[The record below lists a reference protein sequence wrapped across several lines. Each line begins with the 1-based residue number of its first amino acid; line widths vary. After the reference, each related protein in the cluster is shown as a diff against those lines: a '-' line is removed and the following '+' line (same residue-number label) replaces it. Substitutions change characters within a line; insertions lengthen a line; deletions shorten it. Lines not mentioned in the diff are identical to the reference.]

1 VTEFKTAA
9 LRELAEQQTRFTPS
23 ARRQAQVAAALK
35 LLGEIEA
42 EKQYPYQYVCFRLT
56 DYRSEAYPDLLISGD
71 ALRHDLELF
80 ARRVEKS
87 LPPLPI
93 EQAIEP
99 MLTLEEVSKR
109 FNVSTKTISRWRVKG
124 LTSRRVK
131 VNGRSQ
137 LGFPR
142 VAVEKFVAE
151 HPTLVAKGAKFS
163 HLSED
168 EKDGILRQAREL
180 RDLGMTLTEVSK
192 KVAAQLGRSPEA
204 VRYTI
209 KNFDRIHP
217 EHALFPA
224 VIGPLSATA
233 KEQIFQAKQ
242 QLDLAREKAK
252 LTGETVED
260 TVTTIAKQF
269 GRTRSSMYRV
279 VNEVRAKDLVRTPVD
294 YIYNPEFDD
303 PAKEI
308 AILAEMPGRAE
319 FDAKRA
325 GKTAPK
331 DVPPQMMHLYEWPLL
346 NKEQEQHVFR
356 KMNFLKHKLHKL
368 QETLDPTKARVQD
381 LLQIDSYKEGI
392 KQCRD
397 LLISCN
403 QRLVYA
409 QAKMKLASGETIDDL
424 VSDGNLSL
432 MRAVEKFDYGRGNK
446 FSTYATW
453 AIMKNFARS
462 IPDSKT
468 HKQRYMTGHDELFE
482 AKADVRTDEQE
493 VLATADAA
501 RSRVAKLLDHLDA
514 RTREVIR
521 MRTGLDGS
529 EEMTLEQIGQH
540 FGITKERVRQINVRG
555 MKQLREW
562 AAKENVES
570 L

>member
-1 VTEFKTAA
+1 MTDFKTTA
-9 LRELAEQQTRFTPS
+9 LRELAEQQTRFTPA
-23 ARRQAQVAAALK
+23 ARRQTQVTAALK
-35 LLGEIEA
+35 LLGEIESG
-42 EKQYPYQYVCFRLT
+42 KQYPYQYVCFRLT
-56 DYRSEAYPDLLISGD
+56 DFRSDTHPDLLISGD

-87 LPPLPI
+87 VPPLPI
-93 EQAIEP
+93 EQAVEP

-142 VAVEKFVAE
+142 MAVEKFIGE

-168 EKDGILRQAREL
+168 EKDGILQQAREL
-180 RDLGMTLTEVSK
+180 RDVGMTLTEVSK
-192 KVAAQLGRSPEA
+192 KVAAKLGRSPEA
-204 VRYTI
+204 IRYTI
-209 KNFDRIHP
+209 KNFDRVHP
-217 EHALFPA
+217 DGALFPA
-224 VIGPLSATA
+224 VVGPLSAFA
-233 KEQIFQAKQ
+233 KEQIVIAMNAKQ
-242 QLDLAREKAK
+242 QAK
-252 LTGETVED
+252 LTGDTVED

-279 VNEVRAKDLVRTPVD
+279 VNEVRAKVLVRTNLD
-294 YIYNPEFDD
+294 YIHNAEFDD
-303 PAKEI
+303 PSKE
-308 AILAEMPGRAE
+308 ATILTDMPGQAE
-319 FDAKRA
+319 FEAKRV
-325 GKTAPK
+325 GKAAPK

-346 NKEQEQHVFR
+346 TKEQEQHMFR
-356 KMNFLKHKLHKL
+356 KMNFLKHKLHKF
-368 QETLDPTKARVQD
+368 QDSLDPTKARVQD
-381 LLQIDSYKEGI
+381 FVAIEDMKDGV
-392 KQCRD
+392 KRCRD

-409 QAKMKLASGETIDDL
+409 QAKMKLASGESIDDL

-432 MRAVEKFDYGRGNK
+432 MRAVEKFDYGRGFK

-501 RSRVAKLLDHLDA
+501 RSRVSKLLEHLDA

>member
-1 VTEFKTAA
+1 VSDFKYTA
-9 LRELAEQQTRFTPS
+9 LKELAEQQTRFAPS
-23 ARRQAQVAAALK
+23 ARRRAQVAAALK
-35 LLGEIEA
+35 LLGEVESA
-42 EKQYPYQYVCFRLT
+42 KLYPYQYICFRLT
-56 DYRSEAYPDLLISGD
+56 DFRSDKFPDLLIPGD

-80 ARRVEKS
+80 VRRVEKS
-87 LPPLPI
+87 VPPLPI
-93 EQAIEP
+93 EQSVEP
-99 MLTLEEVSKR
+99 MLTLDEVSKR

-124 LTSRRVK
+124 LVARRVK

-137 LGFPR
+137 LGFPKA
-142 VAVEKFVAE
+142 AVEKFVVE
-151 HPTLVAKGAKFS
+151 HPALVAKGAKFS
-163 HLSED
+163 HLSD
-168 EKDGILRQAREL
+168 NEKDEILRQSREL
-180 RDLGMTLTEVSK
+180 SEAGVTLTEASK
-192 KVAAQLGRSPEA
+192 QVAAKLGRSPEA

-217 EHALFPA
+217 DNALFPA
-224 VIGPLSATA
+224 APPPLSAAA
-233 KEQIFQAKQ
+233 KEQMFQAKRQ
-242 QLDLAREKAK
+242 HDLAREKAK
-252 LTGETVED
+252 LTGDTVED

-269 GRTRSSMYRV
+269 GRTRSSMYRL
-279 VNEVRAKDLVRTPVD
+279 VNEVRAKELVRETID

-303 PAKEI
+303 PSMEAVI
-308 AILAEMPGRAE
+308 MGEMPGLAE

-325 GKTAPK
+325 GKSPPK
-331 DVPPQMMHLYEWPLL
+331 DVPPQMAHLYEWPLL
-346 NKEQEQHVFR
+346 SKEQEQHLFR
-356 KMNFLKHKLHKL
+356 KMNFLKHKLHRL
-368 QETLDPTKARVQD
+368 NQNLDPSKARVQD
-381 LLQIDSYKEGI
+381 LVAIEDMKEGVRR
-392 KQCRD
+392 CRD

-409 QAKMKLASGETIDDL
+409 QAKMKLASGESIDDL

-462 IPDSKT
+462 IPDAKT

-501 RSRVAKLLDHLDA
+501 KARVSRLLEHLDA

-570 L
+570 P